1 MTKDQLLQNIK
12 RDRARLDDLVGRL
25 SDDELL
31 EGGAGV
37 GWSVKDHLSHIA
49 AWERMIVA
57 HLRDGC
63 DHEVVRMDQAS
74 YAGSTLD
81 ELNDQIYR
89 LHRDW
94 PAEQVRDE
102 FGAAYGAIVAF
113 LSEMPEG
120 RLTAPYW
127 DDDPSGRTV
136 LDKIAG
142 DTYLHYCEH
151 AGWIDELIAQSA
163 GAT

>member
-12 RDRARLDDLVGRL
+12 RDRARLDELVGRL

-31 EGGAGV
+31 EGGAGG

-49 AWERMIVA
+49 AWERMLVG
-57 HLRDGC
+57 HLRDGS
-63 DHEVVRMDQAS
+63 DHDVVAMDQAS
-74 YAGSTLD
+74 YAAATLD
-81 ELNDQIYR
+81 VLNDQIYR

-102 FGAAYGAIVAF
+102 FAAAHGLMVAF
-113 LSEMPEG
+113 IGEMPEG
-120 RLTAPYW
+120 RLAEPYW

-151 AGWIDELIAQSA
+151 AGWIGELITRSA
-163 GAT
+163 GAR